1 MNVIDIIIILFIL
14 LGGVAGFKAGV
25 LKKIVSFVGLFIV
38 VYLSFRLKNY
48 LSPFFYENLPFFNFW
63 GIFKGIQVLNIIFYE
78 FLSFII
84 IASLLSPSI
93 FNSLSIFVTDVSF
106 LEFL

>member
-38 VYLSFRLKNY
+38 VIVFIIVYN
-48 LSPFFYENLPFFNFW
+48 NC
-63 GIFKGIQVLNIIFYE
+63 IIFD
-78 FLSFII
+78 SFNY
-84 IASLLSPSI
+84 
-93 FNSLSIFVTDVSF
+93 FRNYF
-106 LEFL
+106 